1 MKRTHNILNIILSI
15 IQIIFI
21 LPALILENLAK
32 KKMGVIRYL
41 IFKKE
46 EFSSGIFN
54 ANNLIIS
61 IYILLFISII
71 IIIIFIVNMKKK
83 LKCKINFFIIILLN
97 IILFLLVSYESIFN
111 LQAYHFFI
119 IEIFIIIIIEYIKL
133 FINIF
138 SNRLMYL

>member
-54 ANNLIIS
+54 ANNLT
-61 IYILLFISII
+61 IYKWILLFISII

-97 IILFLLVSYESIFN
+97 IILFLLVGYESIFN

-133 FINIF
+133 FTNMF
-138 SNRLMYL
+138 SNR

>member
-71 IIIIFIVNMKKK
+71 IIIIFIVNIKQK

-97 IILFLLVSYESIFN
+97 IILFFLVSYESIFN

-138 SNRLMYL
+138 TNR